1 MNTHADVFSY
11 AGDGIFTI
19 TEEDLREVLKAV
31 HVAKV
36 VEYGR
41 LDKMMEFKE
50 AMWDYKQSMLDAV
63 VSDKLR
69 DLVEKEMESDL
80 WGALA
85 NYTMSSA
92 KH

>member
-19 TEEDLREVLKAV
+19 TEEDLREVLKSL
-31 HVAKV
+31 HVANV
-36 VEYGR
+36 VEHGR

-63 VSDKLR
+63 ASDELR

-92 KH
+92 KR

>member
-19 TEEDLREVLKAV
+19 TEEDLREVLKAL
-31 HVAKV
+31 HVANV

-63 VSDKLR
+63 VSDELR
-69 DLVEKEMESDL
+69 DLVEKEMEGDL
-80 WGALA
+80 WDALA
-85 NYTMSSA
+85 NYTLSA
-92 KH
+92 VKG